1 MKTQRCYS
9 CPMARRSVSILLFDG
24 FELLDVFGPAELL
37 SALPDDFALSFLGPS
52 RAPVASAQGV
62 SVNPDRTYEPAA
74 ASDILL
80 LPGGAGTRPLVSDEK
95 FLDILREHASRAGI
109 VASVCTGS
117 LVLAAAGLLD
127 GYRATSNKSLFS
139 FVSQHGQNV
148 TWEPRARWVEDRDRW
163 TSSGVAAGM
172 DMTIALI
179 RSLCGDAAA
188 KTAADDSEIEPQLDP
203 SHDPFA
209 DLYGL

>member
-1 MKTQRCYS
+1 
-9 CPMARRSVSILLFDG
+9 MAQRSVSVVLFEG
-24 FELLDVFGPAELL
+24 FELLDVFGPVELF

-52 RAPVASAQGV
+52 LAPVPSAQGV
-62 SVNPDRTYEPAA
+62 SVNPDRADEPAV

-80 LPGGAGTRPLVSDEK
+80 VPGGAGTRALVSDDR
-95 FLDILREHASRAGI
+95 FLGVLREHASRAQI

-117 LVLAAAGLLD
+117 AVLAAAGLLD
-127 GYRATSNKSLFS
+127 GYRATSNKFAFS
-139 FVSQHGQNV
+139 WATQHGRDV

-172 DMTIALI
+172 DMTAALI
-179 RSLCGDAAA
+179 RSLCGEEAA
-188 KTAADDSEIEPQLDP
+188 KSATDFIELEVQLDP